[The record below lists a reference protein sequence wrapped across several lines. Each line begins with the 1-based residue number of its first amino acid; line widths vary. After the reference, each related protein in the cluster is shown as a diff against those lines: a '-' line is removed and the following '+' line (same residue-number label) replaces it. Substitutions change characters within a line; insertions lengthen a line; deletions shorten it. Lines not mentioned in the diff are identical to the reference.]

1 VIIVVA
7 AAIAKAATDLGSN
20 LLSGVSGGQVMAKA
34 AGSSRPSGPA
44 GYGGTARPP
53 RRRDASTG
61 HRAEA
66 SRPPT
71 TSHKRKRSAMQFDK
85 STILDLL
92 RQQGKNDQ
100 ADQADQEL
108 PDRVDTDQHAG
119 LLQRFGLDPNE
130 LLGRFTG
137 GLPGS

>member
-1 VIIVVA
+1 
-7 AAIAKAATDLGSN
+7 
-20 LLSGVSGGQVMAKA
+20 
-34 AGSSRPSGPA
+34 
-44 GYGGTARPP
+44 
-53 RRRDASTG
+53 
-61 HRAEA
+61 
-66 SRPPT
+66 
-71 TSHKRKRSAMQFDK
+71 MQFDK